1 MTSGIPA
8 DGPASPKKSPWLK
21 WVLLTAKIALS
32 VALMGWA
39 LSRVQLDLFE
49 QRVGSMDMAWM
60 VAAAATFALSNVL
73 GAVQW
78 GWLLRLS
85 GARIPFRK
93 VLSFH
98 WVGLFFSNLLPA
110 NVGGDV
116 VRVVDVARTTGS
128 RRGAVGATLLDR
140 LLGFVAIAVLAL
152 GALPLLPKGTVSP
165 WLFGVVLA
173 FSLAT
178 LFLSLTIFHRGL
190 FAPLER
196 MFGHVQLFSLGRRL
210 TAVADELHAYR
221 RHPGTLLQLLGLAL
235 VVQLNRVAVHLLMA
249 RSLGIR
255 LSAVYF
261 FVIVPILAIVVVLPV
276 SVAGLGIRETAAVG
290 LFGHVGVSPSDAV
303 AHQLSTFLVCLAVNM
318 IGGVLFV
325 ARSFGKSPGTM
336 ATAGGPGELAA
347 EDLS

>member
-1 MTSGIPA
+1 MRPIGR
-8 DGPASPKKSPWLK
+8 PWLK
-21 WVLLTAKIALS
+21 WVLLSAKIGLS
-32 VALMGWA
+32 VALMAWA
-39 LSRVQLDLFE
+39 LSRVQLDLFRE
-49 QRVGSMDMAWM
+49 RIGSLEITWL
-60 VAAAATFALSNVL
+60 VAAALTFALSNIL
-73 GAVQW
+73 GAAQW

-85 GARIPFRK
+85 GARLPFRQ
-93 VLSFH
+93 VLSFY

-116 VRVVDVARTTGS
+116 VRVVDVSRETGS
-128 RRGAVGATLLDR
+128 RRAAVGATLLDR
-140 LLGFVAIAVLAL
+140 LLGFVAIAILAL
-152 GALPLLPKGTVSP
+152 GALPLLPRGTVSP
-165 WLFGVVLA
+165 LLFGVVLA

-178 LFLSLTIFHRGL
+178 LFLSLTVFHRGL

-196 MFGHVQLFSLGRRL
+196 VLGGVQLFSLGRRL

-221 RHPGTLLQLLGLAL
+221 RHPKTLLQLLALA
-235 VVQLNRVAVHLLMA
+235 VIVQLGRVAVHVLMA

-276 SVAGLGIRETAAVG
+276 SVAGLGIRESAAVG

-325 ARSFGKSPGTM
+325 ARTFGRSPGG
-336 ATAGGPGELAA
+336 APAGGPSGGLAA
-347 EDLS
+347 EDFT

>member
-1 MTSGIPA
+1 VAEVTA
-8 DGPASPKKSPWLK
+8 AEGPRKKSPWLK
-21 WVLLTAKIALS
+21 WALLTAKIAFS

-39 LSRVQLDLFE
+39 LSRVQLDLFR
-49 QRVGSMDMAWM
+49 QRIGSMEMTWLL
-60 VAAAATFALSNVL
+60 AAAAAFALSNVL
-73 GAVQW
+73 GAAQW
-78 GWLLRLS
+78 GWLLRIS
-85 GARIPFRK
+85 GARLPFRK
-93 VLSFH
+93 VLSFY

-152 GALPLLPKGTVSP
+152 GALPLLPRGTVSP
-165 WLFGVVLA
+165 WLFAVVVT

-178 LFLSLTIFHRGL
+178 LFLSLTIFHRGM

-196 MFGHVQLFSLGRRL
+196 MFGGVQLFGLGRRL

-221 RHPGTLLQLLGLAL
+221 RHPGSLARLLGLAV
-235 VVQLNRVAVHLLMA
+235 VVQLIRILVHVLMA

-255 LSAVYF
+255 LSAIYF

-325 ARSFGKSPGTM
+325 ARSFGRPSG
-336 ATAGGPGELAA
+336 ARAVAGGGELAA
-347 EDLS
+347 EDLT